1 MYPYYTYI
9 SWYDIG
15 SLPAPAWLSSHA
27 SFQCETQSR
36 SRECSIVTLQMLRVF
51 QKSSGKKKDSAGK
64 RSLTSYSLT
73 SVFKAERRSNV
84 VLSGMTPR
92 VAYGKRTT
100 FKKGSTTFFTGVF
113 SMV

>member
-1 MYPYYTYI
+1 MVPFYTYI

-36 SRECSIVTLQMLRVF
+36 SRECTLMTLPTWSIF
-51 QKSSGKKKDSAGK
+51 QQISGRKKKESAGS

-92 VAYGKRTT
+92 VAYAKRTT
-100 FKKGSTTFFTGVF
+100 FKKGQYHFFNW
-113 SMV
+113 